1 MMRTLFPRE
10 QKRGKYKRPDILV
23 PSFKR
28 LRTMQQYEINVQAP
42 SNHQNKCILPQTDTS
57 LSFSYHLKDLQPPLS
72 TEKCHLAKS
81 SD

>member
-28 LRTMQQYEINVQAP
+28 LRTMQQYEINVQPP
-42 SNHQNKCILPQTDTS
+42 SNHQNKCILPKQI
-57 LSFSYHLKDLQPPLS
+57 LV
-72 TEKCHLAKS
+72 
-81 SD
+81 

>member
-28 LRTMQQYEINVQAP
+28 LRTMQQYEINVRPP

-57 LSFSYHLKDLQPPLS
+57 LAFLTTLRTSKPPLS
-72 TEKCHLAKS
+72 TEKRHLAKS

>member
-23 PSFKR
+23 PSYKQ
-28 LRTMQQYEINVQAP
+28 LRTMQQYEINVQPP

-57 LSFSYHLKDLQPPLS
+57 LAFLTTLRTSKPPLS
-72 TEKCHLAKS
+72 TEKGHLAKS